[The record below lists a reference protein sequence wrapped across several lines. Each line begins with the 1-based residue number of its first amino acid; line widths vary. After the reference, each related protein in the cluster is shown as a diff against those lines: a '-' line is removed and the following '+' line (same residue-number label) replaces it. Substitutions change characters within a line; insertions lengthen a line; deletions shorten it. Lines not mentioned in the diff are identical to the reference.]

1 MLAGKLMVRI
11 REVYGDRVEMV
22 VIDPRAS
29 IWFFD
34 FFRYRIKANEVTW
47 VMDGKVLF
55 RGVPPW
61 EKMRDILDE
70 SLKVSPA

>member
-1 MLAGKLMVRI
+1 MVRI
-11 REVYGDRVEMV
+11 RETYGERVEMV

-34 FFRYRIKANEVTW
+34 FFRYRIRANEVTW

-55 RGVPPW
+55 RGVPSW
-61 EKMRDILDE
+61 ESMREALE
-70 SLKVSPA
+70 SRLNV

>member
-1 MLAGKLMVRI
+1 MVRI
-11 REVYGDRVEMV
+11 RETYGERIEMV

-47 VMDGKVLF
+47 VMDGHVLF

-61 EKMRDILDE
+61 EEMRKALE
-70 SLKVSPA
+70 TQLSS